1 MSEETVQAVSNAV
14 GEGSKALGKIID
26 AGGKL
31 AQYFDAMLR
40 ERGGI
45 AEDNMKLR
53 RLANRLKL
61 YDKAEK
67 LLRERGLDGPTREV
81 PVKFALPLVT
91 YATLEEDEE
100 LQDIWAQMLAN
111 AVDASSKVEL
121 RTTYIDILK
130 DLTTSDAQILS
141 KIGKLSDSD
150 LPQEYPPAIET
161 GRLPDHAQVHMESK
175 APLDNPS
182 EDVQLSLSNLS
193 RAGCIAETVGYGGMS
208 VFTLVYITPVGLGLY
223 RACTKPMS

>member
-14 GEGSKALGKIID
+14 GEGSKTLGKIID

-31 AQYFDAMLR
+31 AQYFDGMLR

-53 RLANRLKL
+53 RLENRLKL

-81 PVKFALPLVT
+81 PVKFALPLVA

-111 AVDASSKVEL
+111 AADGSSRVEL
-121 RTTYIDILK
+121 RTAYIDILK
-130 DLTTSDAQILS
+130 DLTAFDVKNLS
-141 KIGKLSDSD
+141 QLAKLSMSD
-150 LPQEYPPAIET
+150 LPQEIPLLIRT
-161 GRLPDHAQVHMESK
+161 SKLPDSAEVFTTSSGVPER
-175 APLDNPS
+175 PS
-182 EDVQLSLSNLS
+182 DEVLLSLSNLS
-193 RAGCIAETVGYGGMS
+193 RAGCVSPTYGFGGMPIYS
-208 VFTLVYITPVGLGLY
+208 QVAVMTIGMELY
-223 RACTKPMS
+223 RACTKPRN